1 MKKLFFFSALAAM
14 ALLGSTSCS
23 NDEFEAGE
31 GQAKVNFAVNVESGL
46 ESRTISDGT
55 QADKLVYA
63 VFDNNGTRVSGIQK
77 VEKTNVSFP
86 TNETLTL
93 AKGQTY
99 KIVFWAQDADCSAY
113 TVDDNMNLAV
123 DYSGA
128 NNDESRDAF
137 YASVSYFV
145 EGDGSMNVVLK
156 RPFAQ
161 INVGENKADFD
172 AAKAAG
178 LEIVNSSVKV
188 TSAANAMNLLDGTV
202 SGETSFEYT
211 IATVPAEDLTVEG
224 TAYKYLSMSYIL
236 VNDATTGAA
245 KATTGVEYTLA
256 TNDGRNITLANGLEN
271 IPVQRNYRTNIL
283 GSFLTGNVTFTI
295 TIDPIYDGEYTNWDG
310 NVQPATVNAA
320 GEYEVATPAQLA
332 WVAQQV
338 NTGVTTFKDKTV
350 KLTSDIDLFGAKWT
364 AIGGLVSYPG
374 ITFAGTFDGQNHV
387 IANMSVG
394 DSTPNYAVAGLFG
407 STIGTIKNVTLKN
420 VDVKSTHYAA
430 AICAYNSVAE
440 VVIENCHVDGGV
452 IASSPELVSGSWDNG
467 DKVGGIMGYTVTGSQ
482 IKNCSVKNVEI
493 RAYRDLGGIA
503 GYFDGTVTDCSVDNV
518 TLVQDNTNGYKDA
531 AQTTV
536 GAVVGRPVN
545 DGDFASAVTKLVAGT
560 VADAQN
566 IKNALANTVSNT
578 ISLTLGADVT
588 FEGGHLVVPTDKEL
602 DLNLNG
608 NTLTIA
614 EDKVIGSAYGKL
626 KVSNGKLVASASNI
640 AVSNVQVQQTSEV
653 EFDNVEINTNASGFL
668 VTESGKLTVKNCT
681 VNARCWG
688 VGTNASSAEQNVNIA
703 LENTTVNCS
712 NPVIINVPGSLSLTG
727 CKINGSDHCVI
738 LRGGNTTIKD
748 SELVVDYAD
757 TDADEMVNKYENGN
771 WGSGNAVPVAAL
783 TLGNRAANA
792 YQYPTV
798 ANVENTKFSVVGD
811 NAAKFPVVYA
821 YANSGDGKGV
831 TFTYDAACTF
841 TGSER
846 GLIYG
851 SSNITVNGEAVT
863 VTNE

>member
-14 ALLGSTSCS
+14 TLLCSTSCS

-46 ESRTISDGT
+46 ESRAISDGT

-77 VEKTNVSFP
+77 VEKTSVSFP

-113 TVDDNMNLAV
+113 TVDDNMNLTV
-123 DYSGA
+123 DYAGV

-161 INVGENKADFD
+161 INVGENKADYD

-188 TSAANAMNLLDGTV
+188 TSAANAMNLLNGTV
-202 SGETSFEYT
+202 SGETNVEYT
-211 IATVPAEDLTVEG
+211 VAAVPTEDLTVEG

-245 KATTGVEYTLA
+245 KATTGVEYTLS

-283 GSFLTGNVTFTI
+283 GSFLTGNVTFNI

-320 GEYEVATPAQLA
+320 GEYEVATAAQLA

-338 NTGVTTFKDKTV
+338 NTGATTFSGKVV

-364 AIGGLVSYPG
+364 AIGGLVSYPSK
-374 ITFAGTFDGQNHV
+374 TFAGTFDGQNHV
-387 IANMSVG
+387 ISNMSVSE
-394 DSTPNYAVAGLFG
+394 STPNYATAGLFG
-407 STIGTIKNVTLKN
+407 STTGTIKNVTLKN
-420 VDVKSTHYAA
+420 VNVKSTHYAA
-430 AICAYNSVAE
+430 AICAYNSADE

-452 IASSPELVSGSWDNG
+452 IASTPELVNGAWDNG
-467 DKVGGIMGYTVTGSQ
+467 DKVGGIMGYTVAGSQ

-503 GYFDGTVTDCSVDNV
+503 GFYEGTVTDCSVENV

-545 DGDFASAVTKLVAGT
+545 DGNFASAVTKLVAGT
-560 VADAQN
+560 IADAQSL
-566 IKNALANTVSNT
+566 KNALLNTVADCISLVVAGDVTIDLKPWNTPTNDLSFGGANTTSIQLEGKTGDETITFNGIDSDWNNVIAQNADAVLTIKNVKISNT
-578 ISLTLGADVT
+578 STSGPWNNHDINVAISL
-588 FEGGHLVVPTDKEL
+588 
-602 DLNLNG
+602 NLIN
-608 NTLTIA
+608 
-614 EDKVIGSAYGKL
+614 
-626 KVSNGKLVASASNI
+626 VASDRAI
-640 AVSNVQVQQTSEV
+640 AVHKDAM
-653 EFDNVEINTNASGFL
+653 FDNVTITDATSGDKYGLWITTEGQTVTLKDCALNMDIDGARAIKIADEYVSSPASVTLNVSGTTFKSRKKAAVL
-668 VTESGKLTVKNCT
+668 VTSTAGATINWGDGNSIAGVVADT
-681 VNARCWG
+681 QNAVWNDADRAAAW
-688 VGTNASSAEQNVNIA
+688 
-703 LENTTVNCS
+703 
-712 NPVIINVPGSLSLTG
+712 
-727 CKINGSDHCVI
+727 D
-738 LRGGNTTIKD
+738 
-748 SELVVDYAD
+748 LVV
-757 TDADEMVNKYENGN
+757 
-771 WGSGNAVPVAAL
+771 
-783 TLGNRAANA
+783 
-792 YQYPTV
+792 
-798 ANVENTKFSVVGD
+798 
-811 NAAKFPVVYA
+811 
-821 YANSGDGKGV
+821 
-831 TFTYDAACTF
+831 
-841 TGSER
+841 
-846 GLIYG
+846 
-851 SSNITVNGEAVT
+851 VNGCSKKQE
-863 VTNE
+863 